1 MHKRYHW
8 DRGWPIKYSPEM
20 VGLIVETYSV
30 STLICALGVSSDI
43 QIINWC
49 GTIGTNKQQTVG
61 NFQVTRD
68 NRFDIQVEY
77 ARAFSQILG
86 AEFNIRYQNE
96 ISISQD
102 FKYLID
108 INAIRKRQKFSR
120 ESQID
125 FLATT
130 PETISPLLGISKFI
144 GLGSIKS
151 RIACLRENYLKK
163 IIRRAISPIPCST
176 FASLFF
182 DIAPLNRDFLRLN
195 VGELARSFAKNRFNI
210 YFTNLFEKLERHK
223 NSKILIILP
232 LPTHYGGNNIDNMSI
247 AKYVKRNYSVDD
259 CFIIV
264 KNHPSDNEYHKG
276 YEEILG
282 GDKFFYLQELYER
295 NLPIELISITFMD
308 RVTLISTGT
317 TAMHTI
323 DANNSIIFWPSNT
336 YARKLARNIYGSIA
350 KYLGIRQIQLEMRTD
365 ND

>member
-1 MHKRYHW
+1 MRERYHW
-8 DRGWPIKYSPEM
+8 DRGWPIKNSPGTA
-20 VGLIVETYSV
+20 GLIVETYSV

-49 GTIGTNKQQTVG
+49 GTIGTNQQQTVG
-61 NFQVTRD
+61 NFQATRD
-68 NRFDIQVEY
+68 NRFDVQVEY
-77 ARAFSQILG
+77 ARALSEILG

-108 INAIRKRQKFSR
+108 INAIRKKQYFSR
-120 ESQID
+120 ESQIN

-163 IIRRAISPIPCST
+163 MIRRAISPIPSST
-176 FASLFF
+176 FASFFF
-182 DIAPLNRDFLRLN
+182 DITLLNRDLLRSN
-195 VGELARSFAKNRFNI
+195 VGELARSFAKKQINI
-210 YFTNLFEKLERHK
+210 YFANLFEKLEHQK
-223 NSKILIILP
+223 NNKILIILP
-232 LPTHYGGNNIDNMSI
+232 LPTHYGGSNIDNISI

-259 CFIIV
+259 CFILV
-264 KNHPSDNEYHKG
+264 KNHPSDNEYHKVF
-276 YEEILG
+276 EEILG

-323 DANNSIIFWPSNT
+323 GVDNSIIFWPSNT

-365 ND
+365 HD